1 MSTPSIGLALGSGGA
16 RGLAHIPMLEV
27 FDELGIRP
35 SIVAGASIGAIIGAP
50 YCAGVPARELRAHL
64 ISEIKDR
71 ARAMA
76 KLVDA
81 RAASIFDVFKG
92 EGNLFTLDGEKLLD
106 IYWPDGVPE
115 TFEELETPMLVATTD
130 FFRREGVTFDK
141 GPLRPAVAGSLAIPG
156 VVKPVQHEGRT
167 LIDGGIVNPLPFDLL
182 FDKAD
187 HVIAI
192 DVAGGPT
199 EDVERMPGG
208 FELGI
213 GTIQIMQEAIVRAK
227 LASRRP
233 EAVLKPDIAH
243 FFVLEFLSGKEVLA
257 KGDALKDDLRR
268 VLTGILE
275 GKAPSGEIIDDRDHP
290 TLP

>member
-1 MSTPSIGLALGSGGA
+1 MTTPTIGLALGSGGA
-16 RGLAHIPMLEV
+16 RGLAHIPLLEV

-35 SIVAGASIGAIIGAP
+35 AIVAGASIGAIVGAA
-50 YCAGVPARELRAHL
+50 YCAGIPARKLRAHL
-64 ISEIKDR
+64 VSEIKDR

-81 RAASIFDVFKG
+81 RAASIFDIFKG

-106 IYWPDGVPE
+106 IYWPDNIPD
-115 TFEELETPMLVATTD
+115 TFEELEIPLLVSATD
-130 FFRREGVTFDK
+130 FFRREGVTFDS
-141 GPLRPAVAGSLAIPG
+141 GPLRPAVAASLAIPG
-156 VVKPVQHEGRT
+156 VVKPVLHEGRT

-182 FDKAD
+182 FDKVD
-187 HVIAI
+187 HVVAI

-233 EAVLKPDIAH
+233 SVVMRPDVGAYMVLD
-243 FFVLEFLSGKEVLA
+243 FFSAKEVLA
-257 KGDALKDDLRR
+257 AGDARKDALKRA
-268 VLTGILE
+268 IE
-275 GKAPSGEIIDDRDHP
+275 KIIGEA
-290 TLP
+290 

>member
-1 MSTPSIGLALGSGGA
+1 MSTPRIGLALGSGGA
-16 RGLAHIPMLEV
+16 RGLAHIPLLEV
-27 FDELGIRP
+27 FDEMGIRP

-50 YCAGVPARELRAHL
+50 YCAGIPAKDLRAHL
-64 ISEIKDR
+64 LGEIKDR

-106 IYWPDGVPE
+106 IYWPEDIPE
-115 TFEELETPMLVATTD
+115 TFEELEIPLLVAATD
-130 FFRREGVTFDK
+130 FFRREGVTFEA
-141 GPLRPAVAGSLAIPG
+141 GSLRPAVAASLAIPG

-233 EAVLKPDIAH
+233 EAVIKPDVAE
-243 FFVLEFLSGKEVLA
+243 FFVLEFLSGKEALA
-257 KGDALKDDLRR
+257 AGDACKEDMKRQIESIIR
-268 VLTGILE
+268 
-275 GKAPSGEIIDDRDHP
+275 SG
-290 TLP
+290 

>member
-1 MSTPSIGLALGSGGA
+1 MTTPMIGLALGSGGA
-16 RGLAHIPMLEV
+16 RGLAHIPLLEV

-50 YCAGVPARELRAHL
+50 YCAGIPAKDLRRHL
-64 ISEIKDR
+64 LSEIKDR

-81 RAASIFDVFKG
+81 RAASIFDIFKG

-106 IYWPDGVPE
+106 IYWPDGIPE
-115 TFEELETPMLVATTD
+115 TFEELETPLLVAATD

-141 GPLRPAVAGSLAIPG
+141 GPLRPAVAASLAIPG
-156 VVKPVQHEGRT
+156 VVKPVQHGERT

-182 FDKAD
+182 FDKVD

-199 EDVERMPGG
+199 EDVERMPSG

-227 LASRRP
+227 LASRPP
-233 EAVLKPDIAH
+233 EAVIKPDIAH

-257 KGDALKDDLRR
+257 AGDACKDEMKRKIE
-268 VLTGILE
+268 GIIS
-275 GKAPSGEIIDDRDHP
+275 KSKI
-290 TLP
+290 

>member
-1 MSTPSIGLALGSGGA
+1 MSTSTIGLALGSGGA

-27 FDELGIRP
+27 FDELGLRP
-35 SIVAGASIGAIIGAP
+35 DIIAGASIGAIIGAP
-50 YCAGVPARELRAHL
+50 YCAGISGKDLREYLLSQTR
-64 ISEIKDR
+64 DR
-71 ARAMA
+71 ARAVA
-76 KLVDA
+76 RLVDA
-81 RAASIFDVFKG
+81 RAAGIFDILKG

-106 IYWPDGVPE
+106 IYWPDGIPE
-115 TFEELETPMLVATTD
+115 TFEELQTPLLVATTD
-130 FFRREGVTFDK
+130 FFRREGVTFEK
-141 GPLRPAVAGSLAIPG
+141 GPLRPAVAASLAIPG

-187 HVIAI
+187 HIIAI

-227 LASRRP
+227 LASRSP
-233 EAVLKPDIAH
+233 EVVIKPDIAH
-243 FFVLEFLSGKEVLA
+243 FFVLEFFSAEDVLDA
-257 KGDALKDDLRR
+257 GDACKDAMKRKIESILRN
-268 VLTGILE
+268 
-275 GKAPSGEIIDDRDHP
+275 K
-290 TLP
+290 